1 MIKNIF
7 CWALLLI
14 ALGTR
19 AQLHY
24 STDVLGDGFESATI
38 QQPDDYEG
46 KVTCTL
52 IRKLPSTSTR
62 KAVLYVHGFN
72 DYFFQEEMARQY
84 NDHGYAFYAVDLRK
98 YGRSW
103 LPNQKFNNVRDLKE
117 YFADIDTALAIIRA
131 EGAAFTLLSGHS
143 TGGLIV
149 TYYAQ
154 QHPKSRRF
162 QALFLNSPFFDFN
175 APQPTAQTP
184 IPEISRIGE
193 QYPDSLRKSG
203 LSTLYG
209 ESLHQNYKGE
219 WNYNL
224 NWKPLIAPPVNF
236 GWIHAIYT
244 AQESVRHGK
253 KIRKPVLVMRSD
265 NTVRVSSWTD
275 QMFTGDAVLD
285 VADIAEGGSKLGK
298 RTTAIVIPQGM
309 HDLVLSRRPVRE
321 KVYQELFNWLSQSSS
336 RYSRF

>member
-1 MIKNIF
+1 MKTIF
-7 CWALLLI
+7 SWILVLLAI
-14 ALGTR
+14 GSK
-19 AQLHY
+19 AQVQY
-24 STDVLGDGFESATI
+24 TTDVLGGGFESATI

-52 IRKLPSTSTR
+52 IRKIPATPTA

-72 DYFFQEEMARQY
+72 DYFYQEEMAREY

-117 YFADIDTALAIIRA
+117 YFADIDTALAIIRQ
-131 EGAAFTLLSGHS
+131 EGTNWTLLSGHS

-154 QHPKSRRF
+154 ERRHSRRF

-184 IPEISRIGE
+184 IPEIARLGE
-193 QYPDSLRKSG
+193 RYPDSLRKSG

-209 ESLHQNYKGE
+209 ESLHQQYKGE

-236 GWIHAIYT
+236 GWIHAIYS
-244 AQESVRHGK
+244 AQENVRHSK
-253 KIRKPVLVMRSD
+253 KIRIPVLVMHSD
-265 NTVRVSSWTD
+265 NTVRLSSWSD

-285 VADIAEGGSKLGK
+285 VKDIAEGAARLGK
-298 RTTAIVIPQGM
+298 KTTTIVIPQGM
-309 HDLVLSRRPVRE
+309 HDLVLSRKPVRE

-336 RYSRF
+336 RYSHF

>member
-1 MIKNIF
+1 MKNVF
-7 CWALLLI
+7 CWALLLL
-14 ALGTR
+14 ALATR
-19 AQLHY
+19 AQVQY
-24 STDVLGDGFESATI
+24 TPDVLGSGFESATI

-52 IRKLPSTSTR
+52 IRKLPATPAQ
-62 KAVLYVHGFN
+62 KAVLYIHGFN

-103 LPNQKFNNVRDLKE
+103 LPNQKFNNVRDLQE
-117 YFADIDTALAIIRA
+117 YFADIDTALKIIQH
-131 EGAAFTLLSGHS
+131 EGGRFTVLSGHS

-154 QHPKSRRF
+154 QHRNSRRF

-184 IPEISRIGE
+184 IPEISKIGE
-193 QYPDSLRKSG
+193 RYPDSLRKSG

-209 ESLHQNYKGE
+209 ESLHQNYRGE

-244 AQESVRHGK
+244 AQENVRHGK

-265 NTVRVSSWTD
+265 NTVRISSWSD

-285 VADIAEGGSKLGK
+285 VADIAEGAARLGK
-298 RTTAIVIPQGM
+298 RTTTIVIPQGM
-309 HDLVLSRRPVRE
+309 HDLVLSRKPVRE

-336 RYSRF
+336 RYSHF